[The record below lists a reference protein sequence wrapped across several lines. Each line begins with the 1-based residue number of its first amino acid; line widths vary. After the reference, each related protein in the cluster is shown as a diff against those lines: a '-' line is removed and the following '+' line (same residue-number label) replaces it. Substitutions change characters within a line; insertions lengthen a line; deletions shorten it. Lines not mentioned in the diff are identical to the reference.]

1 MAIQYS
7 YPKALGINSTD
18 LLFGS
23 QTNGEFGIKNV
34 TKNFQVGALADFITS
49 TLPFQ
54 SLTTDGTDGP
64 STLIDGVLNVPT
76 YTYNPGYRMYTVLL
90 TQTGSVMPAANPTK
104 DVLYDTLDTWSIEF
118 ERTAVGTYTAT
129 VSGHLANFNSAWYA
143 LTDNRFALGGDQN
156 YMVIKKTASTV
167 ITIYTYKSGVLSD
180 GMLLSTPVEIKV
192 FD

>member
-34 TKNFQVGALADFITS
+34 TKNFQVGALADYITS

-54 SLTTDGTDGP
+54 SLTTDGIDGP

-76 YTYNPGYRMYTVLL
+76 YTYNPGYRMYTALL
-90 TQTGSVMPAANPTK
+90 TSDGSALSV
-104 DVLYDTLDTWSIEF
+104 DVLYDNLDTWAINF
-118 ERTAVGTYTAT
+118 TRIAYGTYTAT

-143 LTDNRFALGGDQN
+143 ITDNRLSFDDGN
-156 YMVIKKTASTV
+156 YIMVNKTASTV
-167 ITIYTYKSGVLSD
+167 ITIYTYKAGVLSD
-180 GMLLSTPVEIKV
+180 GILSNTPFEIKV

>member
-54 SLTTDGTDGP
+54 SLTTDGIDGP

-90 TQTGSVMPAANPTK
+90 TQTSTTAPSKN
-104 DVLYDTLDTWSIEF
+104 VLYNTLGTWAIEF
-118 ERTAVGTYTAT
+118 ARTAVGTYTAT
-129 VSGHLANFNSAWYA
+129 ISGHLSNFNSAWYA
-143 LTDNRFALGGDQN
+143 LTDNRLSFDDGN
-156 YMVIKKTASTV
+156 YIMVNKTASTV
-167 ITIYTYKSGVLSD
+167 ITIYTYKAGVLSD
-180 GMLLSTPVEIKV
+180 GILSNTPFEIRV